1 MPPLGLLGL
10 KVDIGDVIRRI
21 IQTMKRILLQFIEK
35 GVCELVYEFNLRMDF
50 VLFIQKG
57 FWDLGYQNDL
67 KDGCRCYF

>member
-67 KDGCRCYF
+67 KDGFRCYF